1 MHPWPPKTVRNRQ
14 RDGGR
19 RHCYH
24 ENRGGDYRDRRGHH
38 DRERRRSRSPR
49 PSNYH
54 NRTPPPPYHQ
64 QSPPPPS
71 HHHTMP
77 PHPHNQYHLS
87 PSREHPPTQPFLSS
101 SLEPHPYQGNVHQSI
116 PDKGIPPPPE
126 VPMLEAPPTPTE
138 CASTEESNPFTK
150 TESETDKKGFDIEV
164 LGSFGDDEPKA
175 PPTKSDVTDILNMA
189 HGGHTKNS
197 LKPKTTSLT
206 GKHRRGEKHM
216 KQSKKQ
222 FETNQPSSSSN
233 LQITHGHSVN
243 VSPTALL
250 VNPTASEQKHS
261 IIAYSSENSDSDIDI
276 MTHDV
281 NIIRP
286 STVKYNTTKLGTGYT
301 SNEPGGVNIGSS
313 VVASS
318 NRKSAFSVLNESLS
332 MTGSINTTPGI
343 VPSIATNVNVIQNE
357 PDDSFVVRIQR
368 CFTSEGNSSNEL
380 AVTTTAPGNTLSSQ
394 AEQVDGGHDKKK
406 KKKRK
411 KKRMRDEDLV
421 STVFDD
427 GAQVRIKLKLH
438 K

>member
-1 MHPWPPKTVRNRQ
+1 MA
-14 RDGGR
+14 G
-19 RHCYH
+19 CFY
-24 ENRGGDYRDRRGHH
+24 
-38 DRERRRSRSPR
+38 
-49 PSNYH
+49 
-54 NRTPPPPYHQ
+54 
-64 QSPPPPS
+64 
-71 HHHTMP
+71 
-77 PHPHNQYHLS
+77 
-87 PSREHPPTQPFLSS
+87 
-101 SLEPHPYQGNVHQSI
+101 SLQ
-116 PDKGIPPPPE
+116 
-126 VPMLEAPPTPTE
+126 
-138 CASTEESNPFTK
+138 
-150 TESETDKKGFDIEV
+150 
-164 LGSFGDDEPKA
+164 
-175 PPTKSDVTDILNMA
+175 
-189 HGGHTKNS
+189 
-197 LKPKTTSLT
+197 KTTSLT

-216 KQSKKQ
+216 KQPKKQ

-243 VSPTALL
+243 VSPIALF

-261 IIAYSSENSDSDIDI
+261 IIASSSENSDSDIDI

-281 NIIRP
+281 NIVRP

-301 SNEPGGVNIGSS
+301 SSEGGVNIGSS

-318 NRKSAFSVLNESLS
+318 NRKSALSVLNENLS
-332 MTGSINTTPGI
+332 RTGSINTTPGI

-406 KKKRK
+406 KKKKK